1 MERNLNKKNIFFPL
15 GHLQSS
21 RDIMIKFF
29 LNKSLKRQFK
39 QKVQENGLEREG
51 KRKSKNDW
59 EEKVID
65 QKSENDVPNKVY
77 REQDHFFKEGQ
88 IESQ

>member
-1 MERNLNKKNIFFPL
+1 M
-15 GHLQSS
+15 
-21 RDIMIKFF
+21 
-29 LNKSLKRQFK
+29 
-39 QKVQENGLEREG
+39 QENGLEREG

-65 QKSENDVPNKVY
+65 QMSENDVPNKIY

-88 IESQ
+88 IE